1 MPLHVVITD
10 LLPSC
15 SCELTGKS
23 DVECVRVRFD
33 DTTPEAVIATKE
45 LLRLLRFRKSQQNK
59 IDSIPPPVSRK
70 EPGHDQGLPR
80 PQS

>member
-23 DVECVRVRFD
+23 DVECVRVRLD
-33 DTTPEAVIATKE
+33 DTTPEAVIGTKE

-59 IDSIPPPVSRK
+59 IDAVTPTSSRK
-70 EPGHDQGLPR
+70 EPDDAKAIPR
-80 PQS
+80 PQT